1 MKKLLSL
8 LSVLTISGTAVPSVI
23 ADYPYQKNNIK
34 NLSELNW
41 TGLNITKN
49 KRNTQN
55 NQTKHIFKTNG
66 ADIPSQQQIK
76 EKVKELNP
84 QLSIDKISVTDITEN
99 SAVIAITGFSSQKR
113 ISFIVDKSFDLKK
126 IIEKTNLGP
135 IITDGIKL
143 PEEQWLKN
151 WLKYLNPNLDINKI
165 KVENISNN
173 NATIVSS
180 DNNFYSGKVNIKY
193 IISLRSFIKNTGLGS
208 IITNGIDLPSE
219 QQIKDKLK
227 EKNNIFDKNN
237 NILLNIEVKDITR
250 ISAKL
255 SYKYPN
261 IYANTVGV
269 FFTSNINLNK
279 IITQPNLGEFITE
292 NLSIPTEQQIKEKL
306 KQQNPQLD
314 ITKIKV
320 ENISNNNAIIN
331 SFDTNT
337 YTGNI
342 NVNYTVSIDS
352 LNW

>member
-1 MKKLLSL
+1 T
-8 LSVLTISGTAVPSVI
+8 TIAAS
-23 ADYPYQKNNIK
+23 PYQKEQTIR
-34 NLSELNW
+34 
-41 TGLNITKN
+41 G
-49 KRNTQN
+49 KRQTQDP
-55 NQTKHIFKTNG
+55 IFKTNG
-66 ADIPSQQQIK
+66 ADKPTEQQIK
-76 EKVKELNP
+76 EKLIKKYPHIESNQIKVKNITIN
-84 QLSIDKISVTDITEN
+84 SVNITID
-99 SAVIAITGFSSQKR
+99 GFSGER
-113 ISFIVDKSFDLKK
+113 ILTFIVDKSFDLTK
-126 IIEKTNLGP
+126 IIEKTNLGS
-135 IITDGIKL
+135 IITYGIKL
-143 PEEQWLKN
+143 PKEQWLKD
-151 WLKYLNPNLDINKI
+151 WLKQLNPNLDISKI

-180 DNNFYSGKVNIKY
+180 DNSFYSGKVNITY
-193 IISLRSFIKNTGLGS
+193 IISLKSIITNTDLGS

-219 QQIKDKLK
+219 QQIKNKLK

-261 IYANTVGV
+261 IYANTVDV

-279 IITQPNLGEFITE
+279 IITQPNLGEFKTE
-292 NLSIPTEQQIKEKL
+292 NLSSPTKQQIKNKL
-306 KQQNPQLD
+306 KEMYNNLD
-314 ITKIKV
+314 ITKINV